1 MLPANEKY
9 LTGLKF
15 RFLTAMRYLCKLDNM
30 SVMDLNDDLLRASE
44 AVRRGEVILY
54 PTDTVWGIGC
64 DATDSDAVGRVYA
77 IKRRSDSKAMLVLV
91 DSIDTVRRYFPGITV
106 EAEKLLLDDSRP
118 TTVILS
124 SPVGI
129 APELMASDGSVGV
142 RVTRETYSCS
152 LCRQA
157 GVPLVST
164 SANISGEPTAK
175 CFADISDEVKN
186 AVDYMCE
193 TRRDESAAGVPSR
206 IVKINPD
213 KTITVIRN

>member
-1 MLPANEKY
+1 MSWTDEKY
-9 LTGLKF
+9 LTWLKF
-15 RFLTAMRYLCKLDNM
+15 RFLTVMRYLCKLDNV

-77 IKRRSDSKAMLVLV
+77 IKRRSDSKAMLLLV
-91 DSIDTVRRYFPGITV
+91 DSIDTVRRYFPDVTP
-106 EAEKLLLDDSRP
+106 EAEKLLMDGGRP

-129 APELMASDGSVGV
+129 APGLMASDGSVGV
-142 RVTRETYSCS
+142 RVTREEFSS
-152 LCRQA
+152 ALCRSA

-164 SANISGEPTAK
+164 SANISGEPTAR
-175 CFADISDEVKN
+175 CFAEISEEVKD
-186 AVDYMCE
+186 AVDYICE
-193 TRRDESAAGVPSR
+193 TRRNDCNQGVPSR
-206 IVKINPD
+206 IVKVNQD